1 MKRQTVMIVDDTP
14 ANIEILSESLGD
26 DYELLFA
33 TSGAEALELVRADK
47 PDLIL
52 LDVMMPGMDGYEL
65 CAILKSDLATRDIPI
80 VFVTAMTQ
88 EEDEIK
94 GLELGAID
102 YITKPISPHIV
113 RARVKNHLE
122 LKRYRDVLE
131 TLSTAADR
139 AKKEFLRSV
148 SHELR
153 TPLTPIIGMTD
164 LVLTNEEDDEK
175 RKYLSLVQ
183 KAALKLLGIIEDLI
197 ETSRLEGEGAR
208 VENAPFMLRPF
219 LQGIIGTLEPL
230 ARSKGLQFRTTVD
243 ESLPE
248 AVVAD
253 QGMLRK
259 VLSMLLGNAL
269 KFTSGGEVALEV
281 RREQGEA
288 GDEVLRFSVADTG
301 IGIEKQDLDRI
312 FTDFTQSDGSI
323 TRNYQGLGLGLTLAR
338 RITELMGGHI
348 WAESCAGGGSVFHA
362 EIPLSIP
369 GSAPPDAEAPRVPAP
384 SRAKRS

>member
-26 DYELLFA
+26 DYELFFA
-33 TSGAEALELVRADK
+33 TSGAEALELVHADQ

-65 CAILKSDLATRDIPI
+65 CAILKGDPATRNIPI

-113 RARVKNHLE
+113 RARVKNHLD
-122 LKRYRDVLE
+122 LKRYRDLLE
-131 TLSTAADR
+131 TLSTAAER

-164 LVLTNEEDDEK
+164 LVLTTEEDDDK

-197 ETSRLEGEGAR
+197 ETSRLEGDGVS
-208 VENAPFMLRPF
+208 VENLPFLLRPF
-219 LQGIIGTLEPL
+219 LDGIAVGLDPL
-230 ARSKGLQFRTTVD
+230 ARAKGLRLRVAVD
-243 ESLPE
+243 PALPE
-248 AVVAD
+248 AVSAD
-253 QGMLRK
+253 QAMLYK
-259 VLSMLLGNAL
+259 VLSMLLGNAV
-269 KFTSGGEVALEV
+269 KFTCGGEVALEV
-281 RREQGEA
+281 RRETKEGAGEM
-288 GDEVLRFSVADTG
+288 LRFSVSDTG
-301 IGIEKQDLDRI
+301 IGIEQEDLERI

-323 TRNYQGLGLGLTLAR
+323 TRSYPGLGLGLSLAR
-338 RITELMGGHI
+338 RITELMGGRI
-348 WAESCAGGGSVFHA
+348 WAESGFGGGSVFHA
-362 EIPLSIP
+362 EIPLLIP
-369 GSAPPDAEAPRVPAP
+369 EHAGYPGELGRH
-384 SRAKRS
+384 RAAAVGEGP

>member
-1 MKRQTVMIVDDTP
+1 MKRQTVMIVDDTL

-26 DYELLFA
+26 DYELFFA
-33 TSGAEALELVRADK
+33 TSGAEALELVRAEK

-52 LDVMMPGMDGYEL
+52 LDVMMPGMDGYQL
-65 CAILKSDLATRDIPI
+65 CTMLKEDQETRNIPI

-88 EEDEIK
+88 EEDEIR

-122 LKRYRDVLE
+122 LKRYRDLLE
-131 TLSTAADR
+131 TLSTAAER

-164 LVLTNEEDDEK
+164 LVLSSEEDDEK

-183 KAALKLLGIIEDLI
+183 KAALKLLGIVEDLI
-197 ETSRLEGEGAR
+197 ETSRLEGDGVC
-208 VENAPFMLRPF
+208 VENLPFMLRPF
-219 LQGIIGTLEPL
+219 LDGIVRGLDPL
-230 ARSKGLQFRTTVD
+230 AQSKGLQLRVTVD
-243 ESLPE
+243 PELPE
-248 AVVAD
+248 AVSAD
-253 QGMLRK
+253 QAMLYK

-281 RREQGEA
+281 RRAGGGSAGEM
-288 GDEVLRFSVADTG
+288 LRFSVSDTG
-301 IGIEKQDLDRI
+301 IGIEKADLERI
-312 FTDFTQSDGSI
+312 FSDFTQSDGSI
-323 TRNYQGLGLGLTLAR
+323 TRGYQGLGLGLGLAR
-338 RITELMGGHI
+338 RITELMEGRI
-348 WAESCAGGGSVFHA
+348 WAESGPGGGSVFHA
-362 EIPLSIP
+362 EIPLLIP
-369 GSAPPDAEAPRVPAP
+369 EKAGTPR
-384 SRAKRS
+384 

>member
-26 DYELLFA
+26 DYELFFA
-33 TSGAEALELVRADK
+33 TSGADALELLHADK

-52 LDVMMPGMDGYEL
+52 LDVMMPGMDGYQL
-65 CAILKSDLATRDIPI
+65 CSILKGDPETRNIPI

-88 EEDEIK
+88 EEDEIR

-122 LKRYRDVLE
+122 LKRYRDLLE
-131 TLSTAADR
+131 ALASSAER

-164 LVLTNEEDDEK
+164 LVLTTEEDHDK

-197 ETSRLEGEGAR
+197 ETSRVEGESGCA
-208 VENAPFMLRPF
+208 ENLPFMLRPF
-219 LQGIIGTLEPL
+219 LEGTVLGLDLLAHSNGI
-230 ARSKGLQFRTTVD
+230 QFRLSVD
-243 ESLPE
+243 PALPE
-248 AVVAD
+248 AISAD
-253 QGMLRK
+253 QPMLYK
-259 VLSMLLGNAL
+259 VLSILLGNAV
-269 KFTSGGEVALEV
+269 KFTGKGEVTLEV
-281 RREQGEA
+281 RRVQSGDAGE
-288 GDEVLRFSVADTG
+288 LLHFSVSDSG
-301 IGIEKQDLDRI
+301 IGIEHEDLERI

-323 TRNYQGLGLGLTLAR
+323 SRGYQGLGLGLTLAR
-338 RITELMGGHI
+338 RHVELMGGRI
-348 WAESCAGGGSVFHA
+348 WAERNPGGGALFQV
-362 EIPLSIP
+362 EIPLLIP
-369 GSAPPDAEAPRVPAP
+369 NKPGTPGTL
-384 SRAKRS
+384 SRSQATGIGEGA